1 MAIGKNKKVAK
12 KKKGGRKA
20 VDAFAKKDWFEVKA
34 PAVFAIR
41 NIGWTMGTRS
51 SGNTNVRD
59 TLVGRVFECSLGDL
73 KLNGEDDAF
82 RKFRLR
88 VEEMQGTKL
97 LTNFYGMDMTTD
109 KKRSLTKKWHTLIEA
124 FADVKTTDNY
134 MMRMFCIGFTK
145 RALTQIKKTTY
156 AQTSQVKAIRR
167 KMVERMSYEAN
178 SVSLAELVQKLLAG
192 SIGRE
197 IEKAT
202 QTIYPL
208 TNVFVRKVKMIRA
221 PKIDLPKLLELHG
234 HASGDSGKRV
244 ARDRKQREDDDID
257 RADDDD
263 DESSEDED

>member
-12 KKKGGRKA
+12 KKKGGRKV
-20 VDAFAKKDWFEVKA
+20 VDAFAKKDWFEVRA

-51 SGNTNVRD
+51 AGNVNVRD

-82 RKFRLR
+82 RKFKLR

-109 KKRSLTKKWHTLIEA
+109 KKRSLTKKWHTLIEG
-124 FADVKTTDNY
+124 FADVKTTDGY

-145 RALTQIKKTTY
+145 RALTQHKKTTY
-156 AQTSQVKAIRR
+156 AQNAQVKAIRK
-167 KMVERMSYEAN
+167 KMVDRMGYEAN
-178 SVSLAELVQKLLAG
+178 SVTLAELVQKLLAG

-202 QTIYPL
+202 VTIYPL
-208 TNVFVRKVKMIRA
+208 TNVYVRKVKMLRA

-234 HASGDSGKRV
+234 HTAGDSGKKV
-244 ARDRKQREDDDID
+244 ARDRKNRDEDDDID
-257 RADDDD
+257 RAE
-263 DESSEDED
+263 DESSSDED

>member
-1 MAIGKNKKVAK
+1 LRK
-12 KKKGGRKA
+12 KKKGGRKV
-20 VDAFAKKDWFEVKA
+20 VDAFAKKDWFEVRA

-51 SGNTNVRD
+51 AGNVNVRD

-124 FADVKTTDNY
+124 WADIKTTDNY

-145 RALTQIKKTTY
+145 RSLTQIKKTTY
-156 AQTSQVKAIRR
+156 CQTSQAKLIRR
-167 KMVERMSYEAN
+167 KMVDRMKYEAN

-208 TNVFVRKVKMIRA
+208 TNVFIRKVKMIRA

-234 HASGDSGKRV
+234 HGSGDTGKKVDRERRN
-244 ARDRKQREDDDID
+244 RDDDDIA
-257 RADDDD
+257 RAEDD
-263 DESSEDED
+263 DESEDED

>member
-12 KKKGGRKA
+12 KKKGGRKV
-20 VDAFAKKDWFEVKA
+20 VDAFAKKDWFEVRA

-51 SGNTNVRD
+51 AGNVNVRD

-97 LTNFYGMDMTTD
+97 LTNFWGMDMTTD

-124 FADVKTTDNY
+124 WADVKTTDNY

-145 RALTQIKKTTY
+145 RSLTQIKKTTY
-156 AQTSQVKAIRR
+156 CQTSQAKLIRR
-167 KMVERMSYEAN
+167 KMVDRMKYEAN

-208 TNVFVRKVKMIRA
+208 TNVFIRKVKMIRA

-234 HASGDSGKRV
+234 HGSGDTGKKVDRERRN
-244 ARDRKQREDDDID
+244 RDDDDIA
-257 RADDDD
+257 RAEDD
-263 DESSEDED
+263 DESEDED

>member
-12 KKKGGRKA
+12 KKKGGRKV

-51 SGNTNVRD
+51 AGNVNVRD

-82 RKFRLR
+82 RKFKLR
-88 VEEMQGTKL
+88 VEEMQGSKL

-124 FADVKTTDNY
+124 FADVKTTDGY
-134 MMRMFCIGFTK
+134 LLRMFSIGFTK
-145 RALTQIKKTTY
+145 RALTQHKKTTY

-167 KMVERMSYEAN
+167 KMVDKMQYEAN
-178 SVSLAELVQKLLAG
+178 SVSLAELTQKLIAG

-202 QTIYPL
+202 VTIYPL
-208 TNVFVRKVKMIRA
+208 TNVYVRKVKMIRA

-234 HASGDSGKRV
+234 HSAGDSGKKV
-244 ARDRKQREDDDID
+244 TRDKKE
-257 RADDDD
+257 RADDDIARAEDDDSSD
-263 DESSEDED
+263 DED

>member
-1 MAIGKNKKVAK
+1 
-12 KKKGGRKA
+12 
-20 VDAFAKKDWFEVKA
+20 
-34 PAVFAIR
+34 
-41 NIGWTMGTRS
+41 MGTRS
-51 SGNTNVRD
+51 AGNVNVRD

-124 FADVKTTDNY
+124 WADVKTTDNY

-145 RALTQIKKTTY
+145 RSLTQIKKTTY
-156 AQTSQVKAIRR
+156 CQTSQAKLIRR
-167 KMVERMSYEAN
+167 KMVDRMKYEAN

-208 TNVFVRKVKMIRA
+208 TNVFIRKVKMIRA

-234 HASGDSGKRV
+234 HGSGDTGKKVDRERRN
-244 ARDRKQREDDDID
+244 RDDDDIA
-257 RADDDD
+257 RAEDD
-263 DESSEDED
+263 DESEDED